1 MGIRIDSQD
10 AITFGIAAA
19 AVAIT
24 HVRFRRA
31 SDDGQPVVVALP
43 NTVNILANRGMR
55 IPSGMFDLVYKSG
68 PFGNTHML
76 ALVEGYWGASGSRTE
91 MEVDL
96 MTSANAVVDVAGYS
110 QQTYENW
117 IITEEAD

>member
-10 AITFGIAAA
+10 AITFGIAGA

-31 SDDGQPVVVALP
+31 SDNGQPVVVALP

-55 IPSGMFDLVYKSG
+55 IPSGMFDLVYKAG
-68 PFGNTHML
+68 EFGNEHML
-76 ALVEGYWGASGSRTE
+76 ALVEGYWGQSGSRTE

-96 MTSANAVVDVAGYS
+96 MTSCKCCCRCCWLFTAELWELDYYRGS
-110 QQTYENW
+110 
-117 IITEEAD
+117 